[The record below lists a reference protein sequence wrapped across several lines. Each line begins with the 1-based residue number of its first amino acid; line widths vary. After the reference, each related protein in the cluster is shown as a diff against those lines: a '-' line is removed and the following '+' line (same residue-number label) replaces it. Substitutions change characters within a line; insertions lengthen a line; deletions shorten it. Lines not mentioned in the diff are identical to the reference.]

1 MYGHVVRNEPEYVEK
16 RLVCNEDDPEE
27 KEKLVLTG
35 WANAH
40 VDDCCLRF
48 VRLYVQQNVGRYV
61 YGRLYYDAAL
71 VKQEEFYLSDLIN
84 ERQLSVP
91 DAKYEYKRSFPE
103 SFRDAFELL
112 LRKNKETQ
120 ESLAEKLNTTDRSI
134 REWIRD
140 PEKKISIDFVVTIS
154 LMWKLPDW
162 ISKMLLESAGK
173 TLNERDRR
181 HRALTYIL
189 DIMWDQGVE
198 AANQYLTSQGLPI
211 LTI

>member
-1 MYGHVVRNEPEYVEK
+1 
-16 RLVCNEDDPEE
+16 
-27 KEKLVLTG
+27 
-35 WANAH
+35 
-40 VDDCCLRF
+40 
-48 VRLYVQQNVGRYV
+48 VGRYV

-91 DAKYEYKRSFPE
+91 DAKYEYKRNFPE
-103 SFRDAFELL
+103 SFREAFELL
-112 LRKNKETQ
+112 LHKNGETQ
-120 ESLAEKLNTTDRSI
+120 ETLAEKLNTTDRSI

>member
-1 MYGHVVRNEPEYVEK
+1 M
-16 RLVCNEDDPEE
+16 
-27 KEKLVLTG
+27 
-35 WANAH
+35 W
-40 VDDCCLRF
+40 
-48 VRLYVQQNVGRYV
+48 RYV

-84 ERQLSVP
+84 EKQLSVP
-91 DAKYEYKRSFPE
+91 TQNMSTSDFPNLSVMRSSSCCTEQKR
-103 SFRDAFELL
+103 
-112 LRKNKETQ
+112 RK
-120 ESLAEKLNTTDRSI
+120 SLAEKLNTTDRTL

-140 PEKKISIDFVVTIS
+140 PEKRISIDFIVTVS

-198 AANQYLTSQGLPI
+198 AANQYLTSQGLQI